1 MALLK
6 IAQIG
11 EPVLR
16 QRAAEINKDE
26 IESNVIQTLIDDMID
41 TMHDANGA
49 GIAANQVYRALR
61 ICIIETK
68 GNNPRYPY
76 KPAIPLTVMINPII
90 EPLGDDKFDN
100 IEGCLS
106 VPNLRGL
113 VPRHAKIS
121 LQYLD
126 RHGATH
132 NEEYYGVSAGTFQ
145 HECDHLDG
153 KLFVDRVS
161 NHDSLTTL
169 DNFLRHHEQAWAQHA
184 SEIVQR
190 YGG

>member
-16 QRAAEINKDE
+16 EQARAVDPKIIGSDQ
-26 IESNVIQTLIDDMID
+26 IQTLIDDMIE
-41 TMHDANGA
+41 TMRDANGA
-49 GIAANQVYRALR
+49 GIAANQVYHALQ
-61 ICIIETK
+61 ICVIETR

-76 KPAIPLTVMINPII
+76 KPQIPLTIMINPQITPTSD
-90 EPLGDDKFDN
+90 EQFDN
-100 IEGCLS
+100 LEGCLS

-113 VPRHAKIS
+113 VPRYAHIN

-126 RHGATH
+126 RDGNSQSAAFS
-132 NEEYYGVSAGTFQ
+132 GVSAGTFQ
-145 HECDHLDG
+145 HECDHLNG
-153 KLFVDRVS
+153 QLYVDKAKPTTLS
-161 NHDSLTTL
+161 TL
-169 DNFLRHHEQAWAQHA
+169 DNFSRHHEAQCVA
-184 SEIVQR
+184 DATKIVEQ

>member
-16 QRAAEINKDE
+16 EVAKPVDPNDIGSADIQAFVDDL
-26 IESNVIQTLIDDMID
+26 IE

-49 GIAANQVYRALR
+49 GLAANQVYRPIR
-61 ICIIETK
+61 ICVIETK
-68 GNNPRYPY
+68 ANNPRYPY
-76 KPAIPLTVMINPII
+76 KPAIPLTVMINPVI
-90 EPLGDDKFDN
+90 EALSDEKFEN
-100 IEGCLS
+100 LEGCLS

-113 VPRHAKIS
+113 VPRYANIKLS
-121 LQYLD
+121 FLD
-126 RHGATH
+126 RNGEPQTQQY
-132 NEEYYGVSAGTFQ
+132 NGVSAGTFQ

-153 KLFVDRVS
+153 RLFVDIVE
-161 NHDSLTTL
+161 DPTSLSTL
-169 DNFLRHHEQAWAQHA
+169 TNFTRYHEARCVEQATQVV
-184 SEIVQR
+184 ER

>member
-11 EPVLR
+11 EPILR
-16 QRAAEINKDE
+16 TPATDVPPGEIGSPE
-26 IESNVIQTLIDDMID
+26 TQSLIDNMID

-49 GIAANQVYRALR
+49 GIAANQVYSSWR
-61 ICIIETK
+61 ICVIETR

-76 KPAIPLTVMINPII
+76 KPAIPLTVMVNPKITALT
-90 EPLGDDKFDN
+90 EEKFDN
-100 IEGCLS
+100 LEGCLS

-113 VPRHAKIS
+113 VPRYARIE

-126 RHGATH
+126 RSGTPQQA
-132 NEEYYGVSAGTFQ
+132 EYVGVSAGTFQ

-153 KLFVDRVS
+153 QLFVDKVT
-161 NHDSLTTL
+161 DPTSLTTV
-169 DNFLRHHEQAWAQHA
+169 DNFARHHEAKCVADA
-184 SEIVQR
+184 TAVVKR

>member
-11 EPVLR
+11 EPILR
-16 QRAAEINKDE
+16 TPAADVPTGEISSHE
-26 IESNVIQTLIDDMID
+26 IQSLIDDMIE

-49 GIAANQVYRALR
+49 GIAANQVYSALR
-61 ICIIETK
+61 ICVIETR

-76 KPAIPLTVMINPII
+76 KPAIPLTVMINPQITALTQ
-90 EPLGDDKFDN
+90 ETFNNL
-100 IEGCLS
+100 EGCLS

-113 VPRHAKIS
+113 VPRHAKIH

-126 RHGATH
+126 RTGASQ
-132 NEEYYGVSAGTFQ
+132 EAEYVGVSAGTFQ

-153 KLFVDRVS
+153 QLFVDKVT
-161 NHDSLTTL
+161 DPTTLTTV
-169 DNFLRHHEQAWAQHA
+169 DNFARHHEAKCVAEVTA
-184 SEIVQR
+184 VVKR

>member
-16 QRAAEINKDE
+16 EQARAVDPQIIGSDQ
-26 IESNVIQTLIDDMID
+26 IQTLIDDMIE
-41 TMHDANGA
+41 TMRDANGA
-49 GIAANQVYRALR
+49 GIAANQVYHTLQ
-61 ICIIETK
+61 ICVIETR

-76 KPAIPLTVMINPII
+76 KPQIPLTIMINPQIT
-90 EPLGDDKFDN
+90 PLSDEQFDN
-100 IEGCLS
+100 LEGCLS

-113 VPRHAKIS
+113 VPRCAHIN

-126 RHGATH
+126 RDGNSHSAKFS
-132 NEEYYGVSAGTFQ
+132 GVSAGTFQ
-145 HECDHLDG
+145 HECDHLNG
-153 KLFVDRVS
+153 QLYVDKAKPTTLS
-161 NHDSLTTL
+161 TL
-169 DNFLRHHEQAWAQHA
+169 DNFSRHHEAQCVA
-184 SEIVQR
+184 DATKIVEQ